1 MAMAGNISTPDEGS
15 DLEIEEVE
23 VLNPLDLSVEDM
35 YYDFNVNEG
44 YQHQEEHQG
53 RARNVSI
60 DEDNVPVQDM
70 DHQDRAGSRSD
81 TDNLDIEDDEDD
93 EDASIVIENP
103 NDDDHPIIYS
113 SGDEIPVSL
122 PVPVN
127 GFQEAF
133 NQNLLNHGASTS
145 GQVQE
150 MSTRIRKVPKCK
162 LRVSVSSTVRG
173 NQAPV
178 NRKGFA
184 RDEHDYANN
193 SSTEQNC
200 DIEYLDALQETG
212 RQATKRQGVVKRSS
226 SGIVEASASKKLR
239 QSENEVPAGA
249 DHSLVESADPPV
261 QPEPQPPQQV
271 SNPTFEELQAEVARL
286 KQELGA
292 AATESANLASKYDS
306 LVTKMQ
312 AKVECPVCF
321 DVPKQAPVPVCP
333 NGHVVCQG
341 CKRDLCPTCRV
352 RMGHGTSILAVT
364 VIENIPHSCE
374 FQIYGCQVSCSI
386 LALPSHQAI
395 CKFRAVKCPN
405 FNCVERVPLTTLA
418 EHTLRR
424 CIHNGTFYNTPLS
437 NSYNYIIPANQTD
450 QFDNR
455 RNSTWRPDGIT
466 YDEKNF
472 FLKIT
477 RKGKKAMWYFYVQMA
492 GSEEDAKN
500 YTATIYVFKSSVGV
514 DGKNSHRF
522 IGDICPIDLVSTDR
536 AAEAGYC
543 CVLTDAQMKR
553 VFTEGCSRD
562 SDKKYG
568 FSVEVRI
575 ETEGECSKE
584 PSASTEDGIDVAA
597 PGSSTEGQDQEPTRR
612 IRTAVVP
619 MISANNRVNQS
630 DQVIDRDGDGFRI
643 MRHPIPPS
651 PLNLVRRPPGT
662 RPIPSLVTPGTSSG
676 PVGPFVVDDYYVQR
690 SGPRERARKVPVP
703 TEPYPD
709 SDDSS
714 YEEAEDLVPCPQCGR
729 EYEISG
735 VVKHAQGCQ
744 AGSSGSR

>member
-1 MAMAGNISTPDEGS
+1 MSMAGNPSAPDEGS

-35 YYDFNVNEG
+35 YYEGNVNEN
-44 YQHQEEHQG
+44 YLHQEEHPE
-53 RARNVSI
+53 RVRDRNVSI
-60 DEDNVPVQDM
+60 DEDDIPVQDM
-70 DHQDRAGSRSD
+70 DHQDRAESRSD
-81 TDNLDIEDDEDD
+81 TDNLDMKDDEDD

-103 NDDDHPIIYS
+103 NDDIPSPNLVYS

-122 PVPVN
+122 PVPIN

-145 GQVQE
+145 GHVQDI
-150 MSTRIRKVPKCK
+150 SSRRRKV
-162 LRVSVSSTVRG
+162 LQRHRVSAGSRSTGRG
-173 NQAPV
+173 HQTQV
-178 NRKGFA
+178 FRKEFA
-184 RDEHDYANN
+184 RDEHDHDYANS
-193 SSTEQNC
+193 SSTEKND
-200 DIEYLDALQETG
+200 DIEYNDSTEVTG
-212 RQATKRQGVVKRSS
+212 GSRPAIKRSS
-226 SGIVEASASKKLR
+226 NVIVDSSINKKSR
-239 QSENEVPAGA
+239 QSESLVLAGA
-249 DHSLVESADPPV
+249 DPNLAEAADPPEE
-261 QPEPQPPQQV
+261 QQHELQPPQQA
-271 SNPTFEELQAEVARL
+271 NIPTFEELRAEVARL
-286 KQELGA
+286 KQELET
-292 AATESANLASKYDS
+292 AATESASVASKYEN

-405 FNCVERVPLTTLA
+405 FNCVERVPLTSLA

-492 GSEEDAKN
+492 GSEEDTKK

-575 ETEGECSKE
+575 ETEGED
-584 PSASTEDGIDVAA
+584 TEETSVIVEGGNEVAA
-597 PGSSTEGQDQEPTRR
+597 SGSSAEGGQDQEPTRR
-612 IRTAVVP
+612 IR
-619 MISANNRVNQS
+619 RCFRNQPPNL
-630 DQVIDRDGDGFRI
+630 D
-643 MRHPIPPS
+643 PPS
-651 PLNLVRRPPGT
+651 PLNLVRRPLGTGT
-662 RPIPSLVTPGTSSG
+662 RPIPSFVTPGTSGGS
-676 PVGPFVVDDYYVQR
+676 VGPFVVDDHYVPR
-690 SGPRERARKVPVP
+690 SGLRERARNVP
-703 TEPYPD
+703 TQPD

-714 YEEAEDLVPCPQCGR
+714 YEEVEDLVPCPQCGR

-735 VVKHAQGCQ
+735 VVKHAQECQ
-744 AGSSGSR
+744 AGSREHR

>member
-1 MAMAGNISTPDEGS
+1 MAGNISVPDEGS

-35 YYDFNVNEG
+35 YYDTNVNEN
-44 YQHQEEHQG
+44 YHHQEEHQG

-93 EDASIVIENP
+93 EDASIVIDNP
-103 NDDDHPIIYS
+103 NDDDPAIIYS
-113 SGDEIPVSL
+113 SGDEFPVSL

-145 GQVQE
+145 GQVPYSSQ
-150 MSTRIRKVPKCK
+150 RIRNAPK
-162 LRVSVSSTVRG
+162 LGVSVGATVRG
-173 NQAPV
+173 NQALV
-178 NRKGFA
+178 NRKVLA

-193 SSTEQNC
+193 STEQNF
-200 DIEYLDALQETG
+200 DTMEYLDALQVSG
-212 RQATKRQGVVKRSS
+212 KPAPKRQVVVKRSS
-226 SGIVEASASKKLR
+226 SGLVEASVSKKSR
-239 QSENEVPAGA
+239 QSENEVPAGT
-249 DHSLVESADPPV
+249 DHLVESADPPV
-261 QPEPQPPQQV
+261 QPQQQPPQQV
-271 SNPTFEELQAEVARL
+271 SNPTVEELQAEVARL
-286 KQELGA
+286 KQELDT
-292 AATESANLASKYDS
+292 AATESASLASKYDS

-321 DVPKQAPVPVCP
+321 EVPKQAPVPVCP

-386 LALPSHQAI
+386 MALPSHQAI

-500 YTATIYVFKSSVGV
+500 YIATIYVFKSSVGV

-562 SDKKYG
+562 SDKKFG

-575 ETEGECSKE
+575 ETEGESSKE
-584 PSASTEDGIDVAA
+584 PAASTEDGVDMAA
-597 PGSSTEGQDQEPTRR
+597 PGSSAEGQDQEPIRR
-612 IRTAVVP
+612 IRTAVV
-619 MISANNRVNQS
+619 SVKNARNRVNQS
-630 DQVIDRDGDGFRI
+630 DQVNDRDGDGFRI
-643 MRHPIPPS
+643 MRHQVPPS
-651 PLNLVRRPPGT
+651 PLNLVRRPAGT

-676 PVGPFVVDDYYVQR
+676 PVGPFVVDDYYVPR
-690 SGPRERARKVPVP
+690 SGPKERGRKVAVP
-703 TEPYPD
+703 TEAYPD

-714 YEEAEDLVPCPQCGR
+714 YEDAEDLVPCPQCGR

-744 AGSSGSR
+744 AGSREHR

>member
-1 MAMAGNISTPDEGS
+1 MSMAANPIASDEGS

-23 VLNPLDLSVEDM
+23 VLNPLDLSVEDV
-35 YYDFNVNEG
+35 YDSNDNVNEN
-44 YQHQEEHQG
+44 YQVHEEHHETETN
-53 RARNVSI
+53 ASV
-60 DEDNVPVQDM
+60 DEDSVRVPAMNNQI
-70 DHQDRAGSRSD
+70 GSESD
-81 TDNLDIEDDEDD
+81 TDNFEIEDDED
-93 EDASIVIENP
+93 EENSVVIENSS
-103 NDDDHPIIYS
+103 DDIVTYVTD
-113 SGDEIPVSL
+113 DEVPVIRKVSAS
-122 PVPVN
+122 VN

-133 NQNLLNHGASTS
+133 NQNLINQGASTS
-145 GQVQE
+145 ANVQNCLP
-150 MSTRIRKVPKCK
+150 IVKKVL
-162 LRVSVSSTVRG
+162 LRRVGPGPS
-173 NQAPV
+173 
-178 NRKGFA
+178 KGKNSPA
-184 RDEHDYANN
+184 DRHRLAVDEHDYANN
-193 SSTEQNC
+193 ATTEEND
-200 DIEYLDALQETG
+200 DIEYSDGILVTDKPS
-212 RQATKRQGVVKRSS
+212 TKRQDVAKRPSS
-226 SGIVEASASKKLR
+226 NSLEIAVTKKAR
-239 QSENEVPAGA
+239 QSENLVPGADPNPVGLAADPVEPEQEISREVT
-249 DHSLVESADPPV
+249 DHSL
-261 QPEPQPPQQV
+261 
-271 SNPTFEELQAEVARL
+271 EELRAENARL
-286 KQELGA
+286 RQELDSSNN
-292 AATESANLASKYDS
+292 EKANVASKYDN

-321 DVPKQAPVPVCP
+321 DVPKKAPVPVCP

-374 FQIYGCQVSCSI
+374 FQLYGCQVSCSI
-386 LALPSHQAI
+386 LSLPTHQAT
-395 CKFRAVKCPN
+395 CRFRAVKCPN

-466 YDEKNF
+466 HDGKNF

-492 GSEEDAKN
+492 GSEADAEK
-500 YTATIYVFKSSVGV
+500 YTATIYVFKTSMGV

-553 VFTEGCSRD
+553 VFTEGSSRD

-575 ETEGECSKE
+575 ESDGDT
-584 PSASTEDGIDVAA
+584 SAEAA
-597 PGSSTEGQDQEPTRR
+597 AVSESINDSHATPGSSSQGAEGGQDQEPNRR
-612 IRTAVVP
+612 IRAPKV
-619 MISANNRVNQS
+619 SSKNVNSRTCDSEQ
-630 DQVIDRDGDGFRI
+630 IDRDGFRI
-643 MRHPIPPS
+643 MRHQRPPS
-651 PLNLVRRPPGT
+651 PLNLVRRPTGSRSITSPA
-662 RPIPSLVTPGTSSG
+662 LAMPGTSVES
-676 PVGPFVVDDYYVQR
+676 VGPFVVDDYYV
-690 SGPRERARKVPVP
+690 PRTGARGRKLPNH
-703 TEPYPD
+703 PD

-714 YEEAEDLVPCPQCGR
+714 GGEDLVPCPQCGR

-735 VVKHAQGCQ
+735 VVRHAQGCQ
-744 AGSSGSR
+744 AGAREQR